1 MGGEKYTEAGLCW
14 AEKME
19 IGILWPERRITQRE
33 KYVTTN
39 ISRYT
44 CKNKK
49 LVEKFE
55 IRWSPNNNFVTYYL
69 IKGRIAITILNLSFV
84 KGFT

>member
-33 KYVTTN
+33 KYATTN

-55 IRWSPNNNFVTYYL
+55 IR
-69 IKGRIAITILNLSFV
+69 
-84 KGFT
+84 